1 MSYKYYRR
9 PQNNQKTD
17 KKETPFFSKTIDRST
32 QAGSKDHALIQK
44 KGLTIGQ
51 PGDKYEQ
58 EAGAVADRVMNMN
71 HSETM
76 QMQPL
81 EEEEMLQPK
90 LRMQPN
96 NSGKVKIQMKCVE
109 CEEEEMLQP
118 KSMQPVKND
127 HVSDNIHSQIINS
140 RDSGTPLDKQ
150 TRLFMENR
158 FGGDFSNVNIHTNN
172 TAVGLNRNL
181 NSKAFTVGND
191 IYFDKGNYNPASSEG
206 KRLLAHELTHTIQQG
221 AGIQPMLQKDDNETT
236 SEDSAGS
243 STPLAD
249 LISGIVRDQLSN
261 SSMRGHLS
269 SLGTAL
275 QGLAVESTTE
285 GGDQPVSGP
294 ERLAALGISRAFETT
309 SAAILSD
316 PGFAA
321 LRQRIIDIIGGSDEA
336 AFIAALAAALAAV
349 LADVPLRGSPSQ
361 DLGAGVSVGGS
372 FDLGSIQSLQFN
384 NLQLYAQYASEYFR
398 TRISGSLSRDAETEE
413 FSGTGT
419 GEVRIGSDI
428 SHLMGRLT
436 INSEGE
442 VVIVGRF
449 SGGIQFGGSDRLVLT
464 TDITH
469 TFASGE
475 TIIQPGVSGRFSLG
489 SDQALRIG
497 SSLSISTDSGLT
509 GVTGFVEYD
518 ARFLRLRLEGSMTG
532 LAEERGMLP
541 GGDTRVQ
548 GMLTIPLF

>member
-1 MSYKYYRR
+1 MY
-9 PQNNQKTD
+9 QLETNNRKNVT
-17 KKETPFFSKTIDRST
+17 FFSENK
-32 QAGSKDHALIQK
+32 QMIQPK
-44 KGLTIGQ
+44 LKIGQ
-51 PGDKYEQ
+51 PDDKNEK
-58 EAGAVADRVMNMN
+58 EADAVADRVMNM
-71 HSETM
+71 HQSASM

-81 EEEEMLQPK
+81 EEVELLQPK
-90 LRMQPN
+90 LMMHPI
-96 NSGKVKIQMKCVE
+96 SEGKDIIQMKCTE
-109 CEEEEMLQP
+109 CEEEEMLQT
-118 KSMQPVKND
+118 KSKQPVK
-127 HVSDNIHSQIINS
+127 SDNISDYTRSQINNT
-140 RDSGTPLDKQ
+140 RGFGMPMDKQ
-150 TRLFMENR
+150 TRSFMENR
-158 FGGDFSNVNIHTNN
+158 FGDNFTNIKIHTNN
-172 TAVGLNRNL
+172 TAVGLNRDL
-181 NSKAFTVGND
+181 NSRAFTVGND

-221 AGIQPMLQKDDNETT
+221 AGIQPTLQKDDNETT
-236 SEDSAGS
+236 SEDSSGS

-285 GGDQPVSGP
+285 GGDQPVSGT
-294 ERLAALGISRAFETT
+294 ERMAALGISRAFETT

-316 PGFAA
+316 PGFVA
-321 LRQRIIDIIGGSDEA
+321 LRQRIVDIIGGSDEA
-336 AFIAALAAALAAV
+336 AFIAALAAALAAI
-349 LADVPLRGSPSQ
+349 LADVPFRASPSQ

-449 SGGIQFGGSDRLVLT
+449 SGGIQFGGSDRIVLT
-464 TDITH
+464 TDLTH
-469 TFASGE
+469 SFASGE

-518 ARFLRLRLEGSMTG
+518 ARFLRLRVEGSMTG
-532 LAEERGMLP
+532 LAADRGMMP